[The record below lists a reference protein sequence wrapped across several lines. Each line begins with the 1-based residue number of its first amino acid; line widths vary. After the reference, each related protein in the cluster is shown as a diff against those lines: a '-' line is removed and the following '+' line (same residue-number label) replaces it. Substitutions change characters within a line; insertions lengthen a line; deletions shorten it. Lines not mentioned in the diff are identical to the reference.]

1 MSTVQSLSQSCI
13 NGFQYLLSGLRGTAP
28 GLLQQMPPSTIEIQL
43 GKFRIWCGNLGALQ
57 TGYSSLDYRLRESV
71 VMQENISQLL
81 QQLGTAL
88 EESTAVVSGERLP
101 FDEESIP
108 SDISE
113 ESDDDTSN
121 EYFPSTELS
130 MRVASITDILNN
142 LYRLSYKIRNSGLRP
157 SSTRANLIQAVDNE
171 TGIDLFE
178 TLHEFD
184 SRHLIEL
191 FTAMRQ
197 GKSEDVESSDVLLE
211 RLATSNVLRRK
222 QFRYWERHARKL
234 GVQVLPVHQIPIR
247 ERPSAS
253 EASGDVGL
261 LKAQRLELPPP
272 VQEQSQLS
280 GTNATP
286 YDPALDDRTERETII
301 SLASTALDADGKG
314 IEVPKPPEEAL
325 NGDAFTCPYCWVVC
339 PPKEGRGKT
348 WKSHVLHDLK
358 PYVCT
363 YEACNSA
370 NDLYQSRK
378 AWVDHEEA
386 MHRPSWRCRDHPE
399 ALYATSAS
407 FQSHLLQ
414 EHDRG
419 ISGEQLAD
427 LTNVSKL
434 GRVDDRDACP
444 ICFEKRPF
452 PKGLTNH
459 LANHLER
466 IALFSLPRT
475 ISSDDKNMDESQFS
489 KLFNIDSDD
498 SSTSEQFEEDDK
510 DTQWN
515 TILYPPD
522 PSTTMPNTAELEDL
536 YDMLRYFKMF
546 FESLKSQITRIGQT
560 LSPYNEFAFDLASIN
575 VERCFLMT
583 AKLFECKLR
592 VHLTGKDG
600 YTLTE
605 ILWDTR
611 TFLDTTSF
619 ELEEAHKGS
628 PEDQKKQ
635 VALVNKATKGLGT
648 VYDILERILQVFE
661 GSISLSIGLRKIE
674 EYRSILTTLWT
685 VEEASNVRHNQHMTE
700 SIEQALD
707 VTHETL
713 QSPEYDETLEAPDYD
728 EALDPRYRVALS
740 HMFQPG
746 EVFKTFWPEPA
757 PGIPHVGEETPYRDQ
772 YGESVFVGFRRFIVV
787 ANDRGHCTCVITY
800 RQVDLNLKVKIAVCM
815 LGERKGK
822 EVWICYMVDYMV
834 ISS

>member
-28 GLLQQMPPSTIEIQL
+28 RFLQQMPPSTIEIQL

-57 TGYSSLDYRLRESV
+57 TGYSSLDYRLRESPLMHKNV
-71 VMQENISQLL
+71 SQLL
-81 QQLGTAL
+81 EQLGIAL
-88 EESTAVVSGERLP
+88 EESTAVVLGERPP
-101 FDEESIP
+101 FDEGSIP

-113 ESDDDTSN
+113 QSDDDTSN

-130 MRVASITDILNN
+130 MRVTSITDILNN
-142 LYRLSYKIRNSGLRP
+142 LYRLSYKIRNSGPRP
-157 SSTRANLIQAVDNE
+157 SSARASLIQAVDNE
-171 TGIDLFE
+171 TGIDLFD
-178 TLHEFD
+178 TLYEFD
-184 SRHLIEL
+184 SRHLLEL
-191 FTAMRQ
+191 FTSMRR
-197 GKSEDVESSDVLLE
+197 GNFEDDGSCDVLLE

-234 GVQVLPVHQIPIR
+234 GVQVLPIHQIPIR

-253 EASGDVGL
+253 EASGDAGL
-261 LKAQRLELPPP
+261 LQAQRLEFPPP
-272 VQEQSQLS
+272 VQEQSHLS

-286 YDPALDDRTERETII
+286 YDPALDDRTERQTIL

-325 NGDAFTCPYCWVVC
+325 NGDSFTCPYCWVVC

-370 NDLYQSRK
+370 NDLYLSRK

-407 FQSHLLQ
+407 FQSHLLR

-419 ISGEQLAD
+419 LSGEQLED

-444 ICFEKRPF
+444 ICFEEQPF

-475 ISSDDKNMDESQFS
+475 ISSEDKNMDESQFS

-498 SSTSEQFEEDDK
+498 SSTSEQFEEDDEDPK

-515 TILYPPD
+515 TTLYPPD
-522 PSTTMPNTAELEDL
+522 PSTTMLNTAELEEL
-536 YDMLRYFKMF
+536 YDMLRYFEMF
-546 FESLKSQITRIGQT
+546 FESLKSQIARVGQT
-560 LSPYNEFAFDLASIN
+560 LGGYNEFAFDLASTDA
-575 VERCFLMT
+575 ERCLLM
-583 AKLFECKLR
+583 AHKLFECNLR
-592 VHLTGKDG
+592 VDLTGKDG
-600 YTLTE
+600 ETLTE

-611 TFLDTTSF
+611 TFLDTTSL
-619 ELEEAHKGS
+619 ELEEAHEGS
-628 PEDQKKQ
+628 LEDQENQ
-635 VALVNKATKGLGT
+635 VALVTKAMEGLGT
-648 VYDILERILQVFE
+648 VYDILEGILQVFE

-674 EYRSILTTLWT
+674 EYQSILTTLWT
-685 VEEASNVRHNQHMTE
+685 VEEASNMMHNQHMTE

-713 QSPEYDETLEAPDYD
+713 QSPEYDETLQAPEYD
-728 EALDPRYRVALS
+728 EALDPRYRVAQS

-746 EVFKTFWPEPA
+746 EVFKTLWPEPA

-772 YGESVFVGFRRFIVV
+772 YGAFVFVSFRRFIVV
-787 ANDRGHCTCVITY
+787 ANDRGHCTCV
-800 RQVDLNLKVKIAVCM
+800 
-815 LGERKGK
+815 
-822 EVWICYMVDYMV
+822 
-834 ISS
+834 